1 MITTTHYRLKSSKPG
16 QLLIELLIALALLG
30 IFTPA
35 LVGAIIVARSGS
47 TTAHIRQQAT
57 LKLTETAEALRSIR
71 EQGWSNIATPG
82 NYHPILT
89 NGVWSLQPNSITEDD
104 LTTNLAIAYVQRDAS
119 GDVVTSG
126 GHPDPSTMAVTITVS
141 WTEPQPGEV
150 TSSLYLT
157 RYLDNLALTDTTEA
171 DFTGGE
177 LQGTAI
183 INTTGGEII
192 LGSGGRGNWCLPANY
207 IRTTYNMPQ
216 DGKANVVRA
225 LEGKIFSGTDYGNQ
239 GKFVHLG
246 VDQQDPPQITQF
258 GQINGYD
265 TNDIFIESNYAYIAT
280 DDASRDIVIIDLST
294 NQEVGYYNDTFWWG
308 TAQGIYVKGNV
319 GYAVIGPK
327 LHAFDLSSKTGQR
340 PELGSVNLQ
349 TWGLATGYRV
359 IVKGNYAYVALDW
372 GSAEMQIVNVTNP
385 RSMSRAGYANVN
397 SERGKDVFV
406 NQNGTRVYLATAV
419 SGSKNELFI
428 IDTTSKSGS
437 RTIISSYDSQGMDPK
452 GLSLVTENKL
462 ILVGVGGEEYQVID
476 LTNETAPTRCGGLN
490 LDTGVYG
497 VAGVLE
503 SDGEAYSYII
513 TKEPSSELKVI
524 EGGAGE
530 TYSTAGT
537 YKSNIIDAGYATAY
551 NYISIQKATP
561 IDTTARFQVAGA
573 DPISGSCELAVYAY
587 VGPDG
592 TNQTYFDDAGSIPF
606 NDDGQGYENPAR
618 CFRYQLFL
626 ETAEQTATPVVESA
640 TINYSP

>member
-359 IVKGNYAYVALDW
+359 IVNGNYAYVALDW
-372 GSAEMQIVNVTNP
+372 GSAEMQIINVTNP

-406 NQNGTRVYLATAV
+406 NQNGTRVYLTTAV

-437 RTIISSYDSQGMDPK
+437 RPIISSYDSQGMDPK
-452 GLSLVTENKL
+452 GISLVTENKL
-462 ILVGVGGEEYQVID
+462 IFVGVGGEEYQVID
-476 LTNETAPTRCGGLN
+476 LTNEIAPTRCGGLN

-503 SDGEAYSYII
+503 SDGEAYSYIV
-513 TKEPSSELKVI
+513 TKEPNSELKVI

-537 YKSNIIDAGYATAY
+537 YQSNIIDAGYATAY

-561 IDTTARFQVAGA
+561 IDTTARFQVSGA
-573 DPISGSCELAVYAY
+573 DPISGSCELAVYTY

-592 TNQTYFDDAGSIPF
+592 TDQTYFDDAGSIPF
-606 NDDGQGYENPAR
+606 DNDGVGYENPAR

>member
-1 MITTTHYRLKSSKPG
+1 MFKIKHLQLAKCQPG

-35 LVGAIIVARSGS
+35 LVGAIITARSGS
-47 TTAHIRQQAT
+47 TTSHVRQQAT
-57 LKLTETAEALRSIR
+57 LKLTESAEALRSIR
-71 EQGWSNIATPG
+71 EQGWGNISTPG
-82 NYHPILT
+82 NYHPVLT
-89 NGVWSLQPNSITEDD
+89 NGVWSLQPNSIIEDG
-104 LTTNLAIAYVQRDAS
+104 LSTTIAIANVFRNSS
-119 GDVVTSG
+119 GAIVTTG
-126 GHPDPSTMAVTITVS
+126 GSQDPSTRAVTITVS
-141 WTEPQPGEV
+141 WTEPQPGQV
-150 TSSLYLT
+150 TSSMYLT
-157 RYLDNLALTDTTEA
+157 RYLDNLAVTDTTEA
-171 DFTGGE
+171 DFTGGI

-183 INTTGGEII
+183 TNTTGGEII
-192 LGSGGRGNWCLPANY
+192 LGSGGRGNWCRPADY
-207 IRTTYNMPQ
+207 IRTTYDMPQ

-225 LEGKIFSGTDYGNQ
+225 MEGKIFSGTDYGNQ

-246 VDQQDPPQITQF
+246 VDQHDPPQITEF

-280 DDASRDIVIIDLST
+280 DDTSRDIVIIDLST
-294 NQEVGYYNDTFWWG
+294 NQEIGYFNDNFWWG
-308 TAQGIYVKGNV
+308 RAQGIYVVGNV

-327 LHAFDLSSKTGQR
+327 LHTIDLSSKTGQR

-359 IVKGNYAYVALDW
+359 VVNGNYAYVALDW

-385 RSMSRAGYANVN
+385 RSMSRAGYGNVN

-406 NQNGTRVYLATAV
+406 NQNGTRVYLVTAV
-419 SGSKNELFI
+419 SGSKNELFV
-428 IDTTSKSGS
+428 IDTTSKTGS
-437 RTIISSYDSQGMDPK
+437 RPIVSSYDSQGMDPK
-452 GLSLVTENKL
+452 GISLVTENKL
-462 ILVGVGGEEYQVID
+462 LLVGVGGEEYQVID
-476 LTNETAPTRCGGLN
+476 LANESAPTKCGGLN

-513 TKEPSSELKVI
+513 TKEPNSELKVI

-530 TYSTAGT
+530 TYATEGT
-537 YKSNIIDAGYATAY
+537 YQSNIMDAGYATAY

-561 IDTTARFQVAGA
+561 IDTTARFQVSGA
-573 DPISGSCELAVYAY
+573 DPVSGSCELAVYSY

-592 TNQTYFDDAGSIPF
+592 SDQTFFETEGSIPF
-606 NDDGQGYENPAR
+606 NDDGLGYENPAR

-626 ETAEQTATPVVESA
+626 ETTEQTATPVVESA

>member
-183 INTTGGEII
+183 TNTTGGEII
-192 LGSGGRGNWCLPANY
+192 LGSGGRGNWCLPSNY
-207 IRTTYNMPQ
+207 IRTTYDMPQ

-246 VDQQDPPQITQF
+246 IDQQDPPQITQF

-280 DDASRDIVIIDLST
+280 DDTSRDIVIIDLST
-294 NQEVGYYNDTFWWG
+294 HQEVGYYNDSFWWG
-308 TAQGIYVKGNV
+308 TAQGIYVVGNV

-537 YKSNIIDAGYATAY
+537 YQSNIIDAGYATAY